1 MPNDA
6 KYFGIA
12 GDIILPGGYDYRNG
26 SIMKNY
32 RFQSKFGVVIYPEST
47 SKYFDRIF

>member
-1 MPNDA
+1 MRFKN
-6 KYFGIA
+6 FGIV

-32 RFQSKFGVVIYPEST
+32 RFQSKSGAVIYPEST
-47 SKYFDRIF
+47 SEFLHSVS